1 MIVSVNQPAYL
12 AWLGYYQRI
21 AEADLHV
28 VLDHVQFEKNSYTN
42 RNRVRTAQGW
52 TWLTVPVLTKG
63 RFGDLTIDRLEVD
76 CRQDWGRKHWA
87 TLSQAYR
94 KAPFFAEHAP
104 FLETLYARPWPLL
117 AGLVAELDAYL
128 LAAFGIGSRIV
139 ASSGLDCRLA
149 KDELVLEICR
159 KVGAT
164 TYVSGALGREY
175 LRESLFAEAGI
186 RVVYQDYRHPVYRQC
201 HAGAFEPYMAAL
213 DLLLNHGPE
222 ASAILRDG
230 QTWSRGLRP

>member
-1 MIVSVNQPAYL
+1 MIVSINQPAYL

-28 VLDHVQFEKNSYTN
+28 VLDHVQFEKNSFTN
-42 RNRVRTAQGW
+42 RNKLRTAQGW

-63 RFGDLTIDRLEVD
+63 RFGGLTIDRLEVD
-76 CRQDWGRKHWA
+76 GHQDWGRKHWA

-94 KAPFFAEHAP
+94 KAPFFPEHAP
-104 FLETLYARPWPLL
+104 FLESLYARPWPLL
-117 AGLVAELDAYL
+117 ADLIREVDAYL
-128 LAAFGIGSRIV
+128 LAAFGIGTRTL

-164 TYVSGALGREY
+164 TYVSGSLGRQY

-186 RVVYQDYRHPVYRQC
+186 RVVYQDYRHPEYRQC
-201 HAGAFEPYMAAL
+201 QPGPFEPYMAAL

-222 ASAILRDG
+222 AVGILRGG
-230 QTWSRGLRP
+230 QDWCRDLDR